1 MNIDLSAVEQT
12 TNIIVFDVRFRVNV
26 TLSLFYLSLLLLLLL
41 LPRAALPRSA
51 MLFILSAPFHLYLD
65 SLATQLV
72 LLTLYTV
79 VPKTT
84 PFTSS
89 ITPLNPDQFG

>member
-26 TLSLFYLSLLLLLLL
+26 TLSLF

-84 PFTSS
+84 P
-89 ITPLNPDQFG
+89 LLHQ